1 MLTDDDLRAI
11 GSSIGA
17 DTPVRA
23 LEVTASTNATALDL
37 AAAGAPQWTL
47 VTAEHQTAGRGRH
60 GRGWTDV
67 PGGSLLASVVLRP
80 DLAPDRTGLVT
91 LLAGAAMAEAAS
103 ALAGVDVRCKWP
115 NDLLV
120 GEGKVAGILAESSVA
135 DGELGAVVLGVGVNL
150 APPEAEGGAGIGAV
164 DPVRLLGNF
173 LRGFRDTYAQPPEA
187 LAGEVRDRWRARSAT
202 LGRAVRAIG
211 TDGGVLTGT
220 AEDVDDAGGLVLAT
234 ADGPRTVT
242 SGAVEHLRPA

>member
-1 MLTDDDLRAI
+1 VLTDDDLRAI
-11 GSSIGA
+11 VASIGA
-17 DTPVRA
+17 DAPVRA

-47 VTAEHQTAGRGRH
+47 VTARHQTAGRGRH

-80 DLAPDRTGLVT
+80 DLAPDRTGLLT
-91 LLAGAAMAEAAS
+91 LLAGAAMAEAAA
-103 ALAGVDVRCKWP
+103 ALTGVDVRCKWP

-120 GEGKVAGILAESSVA
+120 RERKVAGILAESGVA
-135 DGELGAVVLGVGVNL
+135 DGELGAVVMGVGVNL
-150 APPEAEGGAGIGAV
+150 APPDAEGGEGIGDV
-164 DPVRLLGNF
+164 DPARLLGDF
-173 LRGFRDTYAQPPEA
+173 LRRFHDTYAGSAEA
-187 LAGEVRDRWRARSAT
+187 LADQVRDRWRARSAT

-211 TDGGVLTGT
+211 TDGAVLTGT
-220 AEDVDDAGGLVLAT
+220 AVDVDDAGGLVLAT
-234 ADGPRTVT
+234 PDGPRTVT